1 MLDIAYDPP
10 ESASKNEGRQKQF
23 KPFVWMIIDSII
35 IASIALL
42 ASLPSDRLPSLLDL
56 YVALK
61 AFFYSFVVQLAVER
75 GLKPLIKGKGN
86 KEGEAKQ

>member
-10 ESASKNEGRQKQF
+10 EKEEQPKQL
-23 KPFVWMIIDSII
+23 KPFVWIIIDSII

-56 YVALK
+56 YTALK
-61 AFFYSFVVQLAVER
+61 AFLYSFVVQLAVER
-75 GLKPLIKGKGN
+75 GLKPLVKKGGN
-86 KEGEAKQ
+86 EEGEGKQ

>member
-1 MLDIAYDPP
+1 MLNIAYDPP
-10 ESASKNEGRQKQF
+10 EDEEKQKQL
-23 KPFVWMIIDSII
+23 KPFMWIIIDSII

-42 ASLPSDRLPSLLDL
+42 ASLPADRLPSLLDL

-75 GLKPLIKGKGN
+75 GLKPLVRSRGEEKG
-86 KEGEAKQ
+86 

>member
-10 ESASKNEGRQKQF
+10 ESASKNEEQPKQL
-23 KPFVWMIIDSII
+23 KPFAWIIIDSII

-42 ASLPSDRLPSLLDL
+42 ASLPSDRLPSILDL

-75 GLKPLIKGKGN
+75 GLKPLVKKRSEN
-86 KEGEAKQ
+86 EGETKQ

>member
-10 ESASKNEGRQKQF
+10 EKEEQPKQF
-23 KPFVWMIIDSII
+23 KPFVWVIIDSII

-75 GLKPLIKGKGN
+75 GLKPLVKKRSEN
-86 KEGEAKQ
+86 EGEGKQ

>member
-1 MLDIAYDPP
+1 VLDIAYDPP
-10 ESASKNEGRQKQF
+10 ESASKNEERPKQY
-23 KPFVWMIIDSII
+23 KPFVWIIIDSII

-75 GLKPLIKGKGN
+75 GLKPLVKGKGN
-86 KEGEAKQ
+86 QEGEAKQ

>member
-10 ESASKNEGRQKQF
+10 ENEKKQKQL
-23 KPFVWMIIDSII
+23 KPFTWIIIDSII

-56 YVALK
+56 YTALK

-75 GLKPLIKGKGN
+75 GLKPLVKGRGN
-86 KEGEAKQ
+86 EEGEGKQ

>member
-10 ESASKNEGRQKQF
+10 KNEEQQRQP
-23 KPFVWMIIDSII
+23 KPFVWILIDSII

-75 GLKPLIKGKGN
+75 GLKPLVKKRSEN
-86 KEGEAKQ
+86 EGEGKQ